1 MEQQLTPRG
10 GHSLAFLA
18 SGSLGESIIPAIN
31 KLQDVFSQVPACGRA
46 AGAAQAPV
54 GAAAARPRQPGAP
67 PAPSR
72 PQLSSDVKLDL
83 PQIAVVGS
91 QSSGKSSVL
100 EALVGRDF
108 LPRGSNIVTRR
119 PLILQACWGE
129 LLGAGMQCRLP
140 GAA

>member
-10 GHSLAFLA
+10 SHSLAFLA
-18 SGSLGESIIPAIN
+18 AGSLGESIIPAIN
-31 KLQDVFSQVPACGRA
+31 KLQDVFSQV
-46 AGAAQAPV
+46 
-54 GAAAARPRQPGAP
+54 GAAAGRRRWRWCPPRGRPALPTLWPIPATS
-67 PAPSR
+67 PAPTTV
-72 PQLSSDVKLDL
+72 QLSADVKLDL

-119 PLILQACWGE
+119 PLILQASPDCPG
-129 LLGAGMQCRLP
+129 LAG
-140 GAA
+140 